1 MNPSFVRLPF
11 ARLVCRMLVLC
22 MTVLPFHAQA
32 GLIGTGEALTA
43 AQAQAARD
51 KVHSLVSRADV
62 AAQLQ
67 TFGVPAQAAVERVNA
82 LSDAEVAGLAGRIDA
97 LPAGAIAGVLPVIV
111 VIVLLYYL
119 IAVPSTSAKE
129 PAKPAAK

>member
-1 MNPSFVRLPF
+1 MRPSFVHPLL
-11 ARLVCRMLVLC
+11 ARLVCRMLVVC
-22 MTVLPFHAQA
+22 IAVLPFQAQA
-32 GLIGTGEALTA
+32 GLIGTDAALA
-43 AQAQAARD
+43 AAPAQAPRD
-51 KVHSLVSRADV
+51 QLQSLVGRADV

-67 TFGVPAQAAVERVNA
+67 AFGIPAQAAIERVHA
-82 LSDAEVAGLAGRIDA
+82 LSEAEVAGLAGRIDA